1 MSEKIFNNFEEFLK
15 TKGVNVVECFEGYDS
30 KKIILSESVVEEQLK
45 LLCEFHIKAMR
56 FDGFLSNRI
65 DNYTGKSVE
74 EYKVYIKRLRREIGR
89 LSSEKCSN
97 EVEKFIQKQGEKY
110 LERAEICI
118 KQIYEW
124 GYYDLLHRSMRRAE
138 ICLGDT
144 YHDNIR
150 KNNNDIEIINTKHL
164 GYNMIENDCV
174 SYFNKLRKKGA
185 KFDWRKLTS
194 KFCQYEGLG
203 TSSEAFIIAMISYP
217 HEFMRNINMYRYK
230 KKDWTNDKYMMSII
244 SAAEKDGESLL

>member
-1 MSEKIFNNFEEFLK
+1 MSEKIFSNFEEFLK
-15 TKGVNVVECFEGYDS
+15 TKGINVVDCFGGYDG
-30 KKIILSESVVEEQLK
+30 KKLVVSESIVEEHLR
-45 LLCEFHIKAMR
+45 LISEFHEKAMR

-65 DNYTGKSVE
+65 DNYTGKNVE
-74 EYKVYIKRLRREIGR
+74 EYKVYIKRLKRELGR
-89 LSSEKCSN
+89 LLSEKCSN
-97 EVEKFIQKQGEKY
+97 DVDTFILDKGEKY

-124 GYYDLLHRSMRRAE
+124 GYYDLIHRSMKRNE
-138 ICLGDT
+138 VCLGDT

-150 KNNNDIEIINTKHL
+150 KNKDIIEVLNTKHL
-164 GYNMIENDCV
+164 GYNMVENDCV
-174 SYFNKLRKKGA
+174 AYFNKLRKKGA
-185 KFDWRKLTS
+185 KFDWAKLTS
-194 KFCQYEGLG
+194 KFCEYEGLN

-217 HEFMRNINMYRYK
+217 HEFMRSINMYRYR